1 MHFMLGRMEALQGA
15 RQRLRGG
22 GSVWILAVGLAL
34 NAAALIATQE
44 RPAGAARPAE
54 AGIRDGALAEAAG
67 LAAVKDPVYERFLE
81 QYEPLRDSAEGRR
94 YLAAQV
100 LAAAGAHDLDPDLLF
115 ALIAA
120 ESGFNTHAVSAKG
133 ARGLGQMKFSTAHAA
148 APLAVRRPQDLHDI
162 PRAAYATA
170 AHLRHLLDRNHGDVR
185 QALRAYYA
193 GPSNRTVK
201 RADAARYI
209 GLVLGHYAYLKVRRM
224 HARLAALGAGTAGA
238 TPN

>member
-100 LAAAGAHDLDPDLLF
+100 LAAVP
-115 ALIAA
+115 
-120 ESGFNTHAVSAKG
+120 STNAVLRKLAAKG

>member
-15 RQRLRGG
+15 LERLRGG

-44 RPAGAARPAE
+44 RPAAAARPAE
-54 AGIRDGALAEAAG
+54 AGIRGAALAEAPG

-81 QYEPLRDSAEGRR
+81 QYQALRDSAKGRR
-94 YLAAQV
+94 FLTAHV

-115 ALIAA
+115 ARIAP
-120 ESGFNTHAVSAKG
+120 ESGFHSRAVSAKG
-133 ARGLGQMKFSTAHAA
+133 AGGLGQMKFGTAHAA
-148 APLAVRRPQDLHDI
+148 APLAVRRPQDLYDI

-170 AHLRHLLDRNHGDVR
+170 AHLRHLLDRKDGDVR
-185 QALRAYYA
+185 RALRVYYA

-201 RADAARYI
+201 RADADRYI
-209 GLVLGHYAYLKVRRM
+209 GLVLGHYACLKVRRM
-224 HARLAALGAGTAGA
+224 HARLDALGAGTAGA